1 MLHAS
6 GFGKGEFSTHEPPA
20 GEEVIVY
27 LVGAESMTLAGAVN
41 ETFALPLD
49 AVATTLLG
57 ASGFANGFTEEDVGE
72 AEVVP
77 VALVAVVVNV

>member
-1 MLHAS
+1 M
-6 GFGKGEFSTHEPPA
+6 
-20 GEEVIVY
+20 
-27 LVGAESMTLAGAVN
+27 LAGAVK
-41 ETFALPLD
+41 ETLALPLE

>member
-6 GFGKGEFSTHEPPA
+6 GFGKGEFNAQDPPA
-20 GEEVIVY
+20 GDEVIVY
-27 LVGAESMTLAGAVN
+27 LVGAESVTFADAAKETL
-41 ETFALPLD
+41 ALPLE

-57 ASGFANGFTEEDVGE
+57 ASGLANGFTEEDVGE

>member
-1 MLHAS
+1 M
-6 GFGKGEFSTHEPPA
+6 
-20 GEEVIVY
+20 Y
-27 LVGAESMTLAGAVN
+27 LVGAESVTLAGAEN
-41 ETFALPLD
+41 ETLALPLE

-57 ASGFANGFTEEDVGE
+57 ASGLANGFTEEDVGE